1 MAKKQYMSDERF
13 QELLG
18 SVKEMNAIRR
28 GEIKPKRVTVRELPE
43 ALEARQKLKFS
54 RSEFASAIGVSERTL
69 ESWEQGR
76 RNPSGAASVLLKIA
90 KHNPKAVLRAV
101 RNP

>member
-1 MAKKQYMSDERF
+1 MAKKYMSDERF
-13 QELLG
+13 QQLLG
-18 SVKEMNAIRR
+18 SVKEMNAVRR
-28 GEIKPKRVTVRELPE
+28 GDAKPKRVTVRELPE
-43 ALEARQKLKFS
+43 ALEARQKLKLS

-90 KHNPKAVLRAV
+90 KQNPKAVLQAV
-101 RNP
+101 KHL

>member
-1 MAKKQYMSDERF
+1 MAKKYMSDERF
-13 QELLG
+13 QGLLE

-28 GEIKPKRVTVRELPE
+28 GEKKPARVTKRELTD
-43 ALEARQKLKFS
+43 ALEARQKLGLS
-54 RSEFASAIGVSERTL
+54 RGQFASAIGVSERTL

-90 KHNPKAVLRAV
+90 KRNPKVVLEAVKS
-101 RNP
+101 